1 MTSNIGSHFMQD
13 TAIDDEEKR
22 ARTME
27 MLRAGFKPEF
37 LNRIDDI
44 ITFRALDMDDI
55 DRILDLQLDLIQKR
69 LSERRITLTLTE
81 KAKKY
86 IAKIAYSPIYG
97 ARPLKRA
104 LQKLILDDLS
114 MLMLDGTFADGDSVR
129 VDLSKSGVLGFQ
141 KNNKM

>member
-1 MTSNIGSHFMQD
+1 
-13 TAIDDEEKR
+13 
-22 ARTME
+22 
-27 MLRAGFKPEF
+27 
-37 LNRIDDI
+37 
-44 ITFRALDMDDI
+44 
-55 DRILDLQLDLIQKR
+55 
-69 LSERRITLTLTE
+69 LTE